1 MPRST
6 RKHRVAIVSV
16 VAVEVLEPYRL
27 RLAFDDGLVREV
39 DLAECWTWGPVF
51 GPLRDFEVFK
61 RVRVDEELGTI
72 VWPNGADLDP
82 NVLHGDFEPA
92 RTTHRTPDSA
102 R

>member
-1 MPRST
+1 MT
-6 RKHRVAIVSV
+6 IVSV
-16 VAVEVLEPYRL
+16 VAVEVLGRHRL

-39 DLAECWTWGPVF
+39 DLDGCWAWGPVF
-51 GPLRDFEVFK
+51 EPLRDFDEFK

-82 NVLHGDFEPA
+82 NVLHGDFDPAEPISRA
-92 RTTHRTPDSA
+92 TDSA